1 MPKNINENRR
11 RENEDIIGVT
21 PENAEST
28 ELVPADLKE
37 QMLAEIE
44 EEREILAAKRE
55 KKSLEAR
62 MKDLVYI
69 DNIDQ
74 ITQKLVD
81 KLLEEDKLDKFIDR
95 MLEEGKGRD
104 LQAIMIALGITLD
117 KREKLLGFDEERLRR
132 GEGKKTMFK
141 VVFKGADGSQAGVSV
156 ETE

>member
-1 MPKNINENRR
+1 MPKNINKNRR
-11 RENEDIIGVT
+11 KENEDIIDVT

-28 ELVPADLKE
+28 ELVTADLKE
-37 QMLAEIE
+37 QMLAKIE
-44 EEREILAAKRE
+44 EEREVLVAKRE
-55 KKSLEAR
+55 KKALEAR

-69 DNIDQ
+69 DQIDQ
-74 ITQKLVD
+74 ITAKLVD
-81 KLLEEDKLDKFIDR
+81 KLLEDDKLEKFIDR

>member
-44 EEREILAAKRE
+44 EEREVLAAKRE